1 MARLIVAAGGSSQ
14 DIVQI
19 SFGYG
24 LFTGAFGLHYGMEK
38 VGAAVVP
45 MSSGNTEKQIM
56 LMKDFGSTILIS
68 TPSYALHMAEVME
81 EMGVTK
87 DEISLRLGMFG
98 AEGSTEEMRRE
109 LEERWGILATENYG
123 LSEVMGPGVSG
134 ECYCKKGMHINE
146 DHFLIEIVDPATLE
160 PVPDGQWGE
169 VVITTLSK
177 EALPMLRYRT
187 KDISRIITEECE
199 CGRKTRRMEKIRGR
213 SDDMLIIRGV
223 NVFPSQIESVLLN
236 INQVSPYYQLIVTRK
251 GYMDLMEVQV
261 ELADAAML
269 DQFQK
274 LQALEAEIRHKLRT
288 ILGLDAKV
296 RLVEPKSIE
305 RTTGKAKH
313 VIDLRNGG
321 N

>member
-109 LEERWGILATENYG
+109 LEERWGF
-123 LSEVMGPGVSG
+123 SP
-134 ECYCKKGMHINE
+134 
-146 DHFLIEIVDPATLE
+146 
-160 PVPDGQWGE
+160 
-169 VVITTLSK
+169 
-177 EALPMLRYRT
+177 RRT
-187 KDISRIITEECE
+187 
-199 CGRKTRRMEKIRGR
+199 M
-213 SDDMLIIRGV
+213 
-223 NVFPSQIESVLLN
+223 
-236 INQVSPYYQLIVTRK
+236 
-251 GYMDLMEVQV
+251 
-261 ELADAAML
+261 A
-269 DQFQK
+269 
-274 LQALEAEIRHKLRT
+274 
-288 ILGLDAKV
+288 
-296 RLVEPKSIE
+296 
-305 RTTGKAKH
+305 
-313 VIDLRNGG
+313 
-321 N
+321 